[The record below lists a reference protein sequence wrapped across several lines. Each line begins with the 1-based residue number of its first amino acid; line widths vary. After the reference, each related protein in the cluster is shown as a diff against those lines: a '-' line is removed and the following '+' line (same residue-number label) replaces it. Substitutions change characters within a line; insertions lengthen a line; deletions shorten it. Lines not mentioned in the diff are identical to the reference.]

1 MKPASSITSHARSD
15 SLPRNGQN
23 PVSSS
28 SIRPR
33 NKRLISTE
41 QELVST
47 SATSTPTGSRA
58 VSPIPSKHPS
68 RSISNIGQQ
77 NGRPVGGLLA
87 PPQEGRG
94 GTSSPVNLGGVW
106 QGGWMSSW
114 TALQGIANSV
124 LGAVEGESDS
134 DARPTSSGKRKPTL
148 GKAKAPNKWGPSSST
163 LKKKDGGIGMGS
175 TEEMKAALIQRKR
188 AGVLEGRDE
197 DRLLDTSGN
206 YKRRTSTEEQ
216 RPGSSQEDDQALVY
230 IHHVQKQDT
239 LQGVILRYN
248 CKPDVFRKANRFW
261 PNDSIQIRKTVV
273 LPVDACTV
281 KGRPC
286 NPPSSEYPYQG
297 VDLLAPTPGIE
308 EPPFSNGGTS
318 WPGTTTQNGKSAEL
332 PEENENPWVH
342 VRWVLID
349 SSPNSKPVEIGR
361 MPRKTLGYF
370 PPRRRKSLVT
380 ASIASTPRESSEF
393 PRLSQSISNDQT
405 ASTAS
410 TPSRQSSNL
419 GPRSSLPIGTIGSYF
434 PPHRPTTR
442 ARRESVGEAA
452 DRLGWMRGPGGVGTF
467 GKNVRRPGPGNDGL
481 NSWARKH
488 IPGLTI
494 ESLPSRSIS
503 GGDTAHFGFAEDLAS
518 ISESGGSG
526 NGSSFYNNPDGSG
539 SATPSAGQ
547 GLGLENAAA
556 AIEGWVR
563 RMATITPGTPKGGG
577 RIEPQPDLIE
587 LLDGTGSDDG
597 RGFELSPGRL
607 RTATPVGGTGRE
619 DLDGVIRG
627 RASAGAKGGKSD

>member
-1 MKPASSITSHARSD
+1 MHASRQSGRPATKDLASTCVVESD
-15 SLPRNGQN
+15 TRLRYKSKNDQN
-23 PVSSS
+23 PISSS

-47 SATSTPTGSRA
+47 SATSTPAGSRA

-68 RSISNIGQQ
+68 RST
-77 NGRPVGGLLA
+77 NGRIACPASGR
-87 PPQEGRG
+87 EGREIQSG
-94 GTSSPVNLGGVW
+94 QFRRGIW
-106 QGGWMSSW
+106 EGGWMSSW

-134 DARPTSSGKRKPTL
+134 DTRPTSSGKRKPTL
-148 GKAKAPNKWGPSSST
+148 VGKAKAPNKWGPSMGAF
-163 LKKKDGGIGMGS
+163 KKKDGGIGMGS
-175 TEEMKAALIQRKR
+175 TEEREAALIQRKR

-197 DRLLDTSGN
+197 DRKLDISGN

-273 LPVDACTV
+273 LPVDACTA

-286 NPPSSEYPYQG
+286 DPPSSEYPYQG

-308 EPPFSNGGTS
+308 DPPFSNGSTS
-318 WPGTTTQNGKSAEL
+318 WPGSSTQNGKSAEL

-370 PPRRRKSLVT
+370 PPRRRKSILT
-380 ASIASTPRESSEF
+380 PSIASTPRGSSEF
-393 PRLSQSISNDQT
+393 PRLSQSTSNDQT

-410 TPSRQSSNL
+410 TPSRQSNNL
-419 GPRSSLPIGTIGSYF
+419 GPRPSLPIGSIGSYF
-434 PPHRPTTR
+434 PPLNSSTR
-442 ARRESVGEAA
+442 TRRESVGEAA

-488 IPGLTI
+488 IPGLTM
-494 ESLPSRSIS
+494 ESLPSRSIL
-503 GGDTAHFGFAEDLAS
+503 GGETAHFGFSDDLAS
-518 ISESGGSG
+518 IAEGGTAS
-526 NGSSFYNNPDGSG
+526 YNNPDSG

-563 RMATITPGTPKGGG
+563 RMATITPGTPKG
-577 RIEPQPDLIE
+577 

-597 RGFELSPGRL
+597 RGFELSPGRI
-607 RTATPVGGTGRE
+607 RSETPVGTGRE
-619 DLDGVIRG
+619 DLDGLIRG
-627 RASAGAKGGKSD
+627 RTTAGTKGGKSD

>member
-1 MKPASSITSHARSD
+1 MIPSSSFTSNARSD
-15 SLPRNGQN
+15 SLNRNDQN

-47 SATSTPTGSRA
+47 SATSTPAGSRA

-68 RSISNIGQQ
+68 RSVSNTGNQ

-87 PPQEGRG
+87 PPQDGKGR
-94 GTSSPVNLGGVW
+94 SSPVSLGGGIW
-106 QGGWMSSW
+106 EGGWMSSW

-124 LGAVEGESDS
+124 LGAVEGDSDS
-134 DARPTSSGKRKPTL
+134 EARPTSSGKRKPAL
-148 GKAKAPNKWGPSSST
+148 GKAKAPNKWGPST
-163 LKKKDGGIGMGS
+163 AAAQKKKDGGIGMGS
-175 TEEMKAALIQRKR
+175 TEEREAALIQRKR

-216 RPGSSQEDDQALVY
+216 RPGSSHEDDQALVY

-248 CKPDVFRKANRFW
+248 CKPDVFRKANRLW
-261 PNDSIQIRKTVV
+261 PNDTIQIRKTVV

-286 NPPSSEYPYQG
+286 DPPSSDSPYQG

-308 EPPFSNGGTS
+308 DPPFSNGSTA
-318 WPGTTTQNGKSAEL
+318 WPGITTQNGKSAEL
-332 PEENENPWVH
+332 PEENENPWTH

-370 PPRRRKSLVT
+370 PPRRRKSLL
-380 ASIASTPRESSEF
+380 APSIPSTPRGSSEF
-393 PRLSQSISNDQT
+393 PRLSTDQT
-405 ASTAS
+405 TSTSS
-410 TPSRQSSNL
+410 TPSRQSSSL
-419 GPRSSLPIGTIGSYF
+419 GRPALPIGTIGSYF
-434 PPHRPTTR
+434 PPLKSSTRP
-442 ARRESVGEAA
+442 RRESVGEAA

-481 NSWARKH
+481 NTWARKH
-488 IPGLTI
+488 IPGLTMD
-494 ESLPSRSIS
+494 SLPSRSIL
-503 GGDTAHFGFAEDLAS
+503 GGETAHFGFSDDLGSIAE
-518 ISESGGSG
+518 GS
-526 NGSSFYNNPDGSG
+526 YNNPDSG

-563 RMATITPGTPKGGG
+563 RMATVTPGTPKGGG

-607 RTATPVGGTGRE
+607 RSDTPVGTGRE
-619 DLDGVIRG
+619 DLDGLIRG
-627 RASAGAKGGKSD
+627 RATAGTKGGKSD